1 VVAAIEGAIVLSPAR
16 RDLRPLGDVRREL
29 ETTLRAAL

>member
-1 VVAAIEGAIVLSPAR
+1 VLCRAR
-16 RDLRPLGDVRREL
+16 RDLRPLREVRREL